1 VNNSLWIYFLLVLGI
16 IALPGM
22 DMAYVVAN
30 ALAGGGRAA
39 AAAIAGIV
47 VGGVVHVV
55 TATIG
60 ITALLAAFP
69 HALRLLVLIG
79 AAYMAW
85 MGIKFIRAKPAAHAE
100 EAPAGIHKGSIF
112 RYGAVTC
119 LVNPKAYAFMLAV
132 FPSFLRTDARPL
144 VLQAAALSAITASTQ
159 VAVYGAVAFSALQMH
174 RRFGSSSV
182 SQMWIQ
188 RVVGVIMV
196 VSAVILARGWI
207 VS

>member
-30 ALAGGGRAA
+30 ALAGGARAA
-39 AAAIAGIV
+39 SAAIAGIV
-47 VGGVVHVV
+47 AGGVVHVV

-100 EAPAGIHKGSIF
+100 EAPTGIRKGSIF

-159 VAVYGAVAFSALQMH
+159 FAVYGAVAFSALQMH
-174 RRFGSSSV
+174 RRFGSSPG